1 MDEKNRTYKISNN
14 IILLYLRTG
23 LTTLLALYSSRIIL
37 KNLGIQDFGIYNVV
51 GGIITMF
58 SFLNTSLSVC
68 TQRYI
73 NIAIGKNE
81 PHKLSLIFSQSL
93 IIQFLI
99 ATIILILGESIG
111 LWFLQNKM
119 TIPINKCIDA
129 FWVYQC
135 SIISFIIIILS
146 SPYNALIIAY
156 EKMGTFA
163 YISIVEAILKL
174 IACYILIFIN
184 EHRLI
189 YYAIFILI
197 IQLIIRFI
205 YKKFCDKN
213 FRYITFIF
221 KPNIKIIKE
230 MSQFIGWNI
239 LGDIAYIFS
248 NQGLNILLNLFG
260 GPMVNAARGIAFQ
273 IQNALMGLF
282 RNALIAITPQITQS
296 YTKQDFNYMH
306 KLIFSGSKFIFMS
319 IFIIAFPILLYIDQ
333 VLYLWLGQV
342 PPYSTTFCR
351 IMLITSIINATSYP
365 LTSSIQAT
373 GKIQKI
379 QKIES
384 SILLLLLPLSYISL
398 QLKSPFYYTFIIH
411 SILVLA
417 IYICKIYFILPQIN
431 LKKTIYFK
439 EVIEK
444 IVLSS
449 IIGTTIPLILYLKF
463 SNTITTQVI
472 TIITSIL
479 SISISFFFVGM
490 RIDEKKII
498 STRFYKMIEHKF

>member
-213 FRYITFIF
+213 FR
-221 KPNIKIIKE
+221 
-230 MSQFIGWNI
+230 
-239 LGDIAYIFS
+239 
-248 NQGLNILLNLFG
+248 
-260 GPMVNAARGIAFQ
+260 
-273 IQNALMGLF
+273 
-282 RNALIAITPQITQS
+282 
-296 YTKQDFNYMH
+296 
-306 KLIFSGSKFIFMS
+306 S
-319 IFIIAFPILLYIDQ
+319 I
-333 VLYLWLGQV
+333 V
-342 PPYSTTFCR
+342 R
-351 IMLITSIINATSYP
+351 
-365 LTSSIQAT
+365 
-373 GKIQKI
+373 
-379 QKIES
+379 
-384 SILLLLLPLSYISL
+384 
-398 QLKSPFYYTFIIH
+398 
-411 SILVLA
+411 
-417 IYICKIYFILPQIN
+417 
-431 LKKTIYFK
+431 
-439 EVIEK
+439 
-444 IVLSS
+444 
-449 IIGTTIPLILYLKF
+449 
-463 SNTITTQVI
+463 
-472 TIITSIL
+472 
-479 SISISFFFVGM
+479 
-490 RIDEKKII
+490 
-498 STRFYKMIEHKF
+498 